1 MECTSATKHK
11 LPGIGS
17 KKNQLVFIGDVGV
30 EEIAGKKNIFLN
42 RGVVVGVVTSVGF

>member
-17 KKNQLVFIGDVGV
+17 KENYLGFVGDVGV
-30 EEIAGKKNIFLN
+30 EEIAGTKIIFLN
-42 RGVVVGVVTSVGF
+42 

>member
-17 KKNQLVFIGDVGV
+17 KKNQLAFVWDGGV
-30 EEIAGKKNIFLN
+30 EEIAGIKDIFLN
-42 RGVVVGVVTSVGF
+42 QDVAVGMVTSVGF